1 MAKHDKAKGQAG
13 RPGQMECVMYAAHV
27 AQVTPTANGG
37 YTSFCTS
44 CRTRIFFTADCFREL
59 DRSGKI
65 IFAQ

>member
-1 MAKHDKAKGQAG
+1 MAKSNKVTAPAG
-13 RPGQMECVMYAAHV
+13 RPGHMECVMYAAHA

-37 YTSFCTS
+37 YTSFCAA

-65 IFAQ
+65 IFEQ